1 MATTKN
7 KQRKW
12 AKYRSDFP
20 QLVVSPLHLDL
31 HFDVRDDLVV
41 VRQNLS
47 LRNVSEKTIST
58 VELDANN
65 LIDLKIWRY
74 EEFKPLGNVKQGGAD
89 FQSHVDSLKAP
100 NIVNLARLPVR
111 GDIITSTYSNISI
124 AVSEIKAV
132 SKEKIIVDLG
142 VEVSP
147 GKEFVL
153 RTENAVKPTSNVLE
167 GIYYDYT
174 LSGDYP
180 KTMITQCQQY
190 GFQRIVPAIDRM
202 SAKAFFTTT
211 IVADKRY
218 TNLIST
224 GDLAPGYFKIGA
236 DGAKIPVYKQEENGD
251 STKPERKVIK
261 YCNHLTLEYPDGDVI
276 DLQLLSLPAET
287 KLNEKQASR
296 RKAQYTEALEA
307 LHDSVLWTYHSTGP
321 EANQHNQE
329 RKQVKELITKR
340 EALKKKLLLEK
351 AQGKAAST
359 EDELKDVRS
368 RLKQLMKVWTNT
380 GYKYTGQTY
389 REIGMQNSNYGGMEN
404 VGNTTILQS
413 RLAPTDYISDGAY
426 VYMEAVKIH
435 EYYHNIN
442 GSQVTGYSPF
452 EIWLNEAVTVHMERR
467 RSAEIFGDGHI
478 RLSQVARAFIPGA
491 GPLATDSGPRA
502 MPVEPEALLQEM
514 RDNHTN
520 NKCCLVRDAWYI
532 YVHVAG
538 FNITNELITGMT
550 YFKAPEFV
558 RMVELLMGEDLF
570 NKGLHLYH
578 ESYKNANATSMQWIE
593 AMEKTMKEANKQPS
607 NLKMMAC
614 GWLKRSGHPHVIV
627 DVKYVKE
634 AKQLKVAVT
643 QKGFEG
649 IKQTLDAEEKGG
661 PWDIGFDFKSP
672 WMGKEIEMIYKQK
685 THNLTVSSQKG
696 LGDQEEPDFFSFARG
711 FSYFGTYQIKSAT
724 AKTLALQASTDTD
737 LANRFLSYRAIAN
750 AEKVSLVEKAAAKA
764 ATTESDGKE
773 GGPKHQQQLL
783 TTKDVSPEY
792 IKAHLAILFDEKLE
806 GTARSLICMESES
819 VERKPQIAH
828 RYWLISE
835 AKTTMLAATY
845 QACESKICS
854 LFDKLEAK
862 NESGALKNQLHD
874 RALKGHCLRLMV
886 AAAKYNEKTKQAAIS
901 RAKALISS
909 AFMTDRTR
917 GVMYYLQLAE
927 AQERDSTMEEL
938 KKSWGS
944 NMDATEE
951 LIGVISS
958 LDSDDAPKIIAA
970 LIKDPIFNINLA
982 GHARRVVRIWAAN
995 RKRSVLS
1002 DEGLKLTELLLVT
1015 VGKKHFDNINIS
1027 MGTCD
1032 EIGYSSSKVNQM
1044 SAYALLDAF
1053 GDIKKF
1059 SDEQKAKALKCLEGA
1074 RGKLDPKAETSLY
1087 NQIGRLLAS
1096 CKQFNTSG

>member
-100 NIVNLARLPVR
+100 K
-111 GDIITSTYSNISI
+111 

-261 YCNHLTLEYPDGDVI
+261 YCNHLVNMASYLFFFGCGIYETYTRTLEYPDGDVI

-502 MPVEPEALLQEM
+502 MPVEPE
-514 RDNHTN
+514 
-520 NKCCLVRDAWYI
+520 
-532 YVHVAG
+532 G

-672 WMGKEIEMIYKQK
+672 WMFPIEWAAVKDGKD
-685 THNLTVSSQKG
+685 LQKG
-696 LGDQEEPDFFSFARG
+696 LFIMDKANTTITLENVTEEPDFFSFARG

-750 AEKVSLVEKAAAKA
+750 AEKISLVEKAAAKA

-982 GHARRVVRIWAAN
+982 GHARRVVRNWAAN

-1015 VGKKHFDNINIS
+1015 VG
-1027 MGTCD
+1027 
-1032 EIGYSSSKVNQM
+1032 KVNQM